1 MYQLTFNEAPFMICM
16 GSTTF
21 PRLFDIF
28 LPCASHIMP
37 WSITSYE
44 SQMKRSSHNI
54 SFMQKAWCKMVT
66 WSFVSFCFK
75 STIFCKTP
83 IPRKIML
90 SPYAKKCFVFNH
102 IFRTKCWYWANTSTL
117 SLSACKQSA
126 GIGSIPALCGL
137 IFHTFVISQFFNTVI
152 IGLEVGQL
160 GYALVLIMDKIQH
173 LI

>member
-1 MYQLTFNEAPFMICM
+1 MHSCQSSSINVFIEVVLANILNTQDISMYQLTFNEAPFMICM

-44 SQMKRSSHNI
+44 SQMKRSSHSI

-66 WSFVSFCFK
+66 WSFESFCFK
-75 STIFCKTP
+75 RTISSKTP

-90 SPYAKKCFVFNH
+90 SPYAKVFC
-102 IFRTKCWYWANTSTL
+102 I
-117 SLSACKQSA
+117 QS
-126 GIGSIPALCGL
+126 
-137 IFHTFVISQFFNTVI
+137 
-152 IGLEVGQL
+152 
-160 GYALVLIMDKIQH
+160 YIQN
-173 LI
+173 

>member
-1 MYQLTFNEAPFMICM
+1 MHWINDVPETFWH
-16 GSTTF
+16 
-21 PRLFDIF
+21 F

-44 SQMKRSSHNI
+44 SQMKRSSHSI
-54 SFMQKAWCKMVT
+54 SFMQNAWCKMVT

-126 GIGSIPALCGL
+126 GIGSIPALCMQAERNK
-137 IFHTFVISQFFNTVI
+137 V
-152 IGLEVGQL
+152 
-160 GYALVLIMDKIQH
+160 LVLDQYQH
-173 LI
+173 LVLNIW